1 MNLADIIKQSKHK
14 AITAKIRAHLEAMH
28 GRVDQAEL
36 SARKSY
42 QSKEIKSR
50 GEWR

>member
-1 MNLADIIKQSKHK
+1 MQAAKNLKHK
-14 AITAKIRAHLEAMH
+14 IITAKIRAHLNAMH
-28 GRVDQAEL
+28 GKADQAEL

>member
-14 AITAKIRAHLEAMH
+14 AITAKIRARLEAMH
-28 GRVDQAEL
+28 GKADQVEL
-36 SARKSY
+36 NASKSY